1 MTLRDASPLGSSGTI
16 DGAWR
21 RLDPRMLLVHPVNE
35 LRKMLLPLAGAI
47 IFGVSQGG
55 PFVGLAF
62 VGLPVAVGVA
72 RYLTTT
78 YRIADGRIELQRG
91 FLNRT
96 RLSTPLDRVRT
107 VDLTASVVHRLL
119 GLTTVTIG
127 TGSVDEDRLAL
138 DALTEDDGRALRSRL
153 LADQV
158 VATDA
163 EEPAPAAEFETGW
176 LRYAPFT
183 SLGIVIL
190 GGLVGAVAQ
199 LMSDLE
205 VEVDLRDTDLGVPVP
220 AVVAGAIVALVLLVL
235 ALTLLGYLVT
245 YWRFTL
251 RRVADTWHLS
261 RGLLTT
267 RETSIDVERVAGVAV
282 AEPPGL
288 RLARGARL
296 SAIVTGLDR
305 SQRGSET
312 LVPPAPA
319 GVVRRAAATVLGT
332 DTPLA
337 ADLVRHGPLAVRR
350 RWVRALGPAA
360 LLAAVP
366 VVAVVAGAAPWLLVP
381 GVIVLA
387 VAAALAADRVH
398 SLGHAL
404 VDGHLV
410 ARSGSLLRD
419 RKVLATGHVIGW
431 TLRDTWFQRRA
442 GLVTLA
448 ATTAGGGGAVLV
460 LDVPSPTAVD
470 LADAATPDL
479 VAQFMR

>member
-1 MTLRDASPLGSSGTI
+1 MTD
-16 DGAWR
+16 DVWQ
-21 RLDPRMLLVHPVNE
+21 RLDPRMLLVHPIVE

-62 VGLPVAVGVA
+62 VGLPVVVGIA

-78 YRIADGRIELQRG
+78 YRIADGRVELQRG
-91 FLNRT
+91 FVNRT

-107 VDLTASVVHRLL
+107 VDLTASLVHRLL
-119 GLTTVTIG
+119 GLTTVTVG
-127 TGSVDEDRLAL
+127 TGSVDDDRLAL
-138 DALTEDDGRALRSRL
+138 DALAEDQGRALRSRL
-153 LADQV
+153 LVDQV
-158 VATDA
+158 AAVAGEA
-163 EEPAPAAEFETGW
+163 PPPPAAEFETRW
-176 LRYAPFT
+176 VRYAPFT

-190 GGLVGAVAQ
+190 GGLVGAVTQ
-199 LMSDLE
+199 LMSDLDL
-205 VEVDLRDTDLGVPVP
+205 EVDLRDTDLGVPVP
-220 AVVAGAIVALVLLVL
+220 AIVAGAVLALALLVL

-267 RETSIDVERVAGVAV
+267 RETSIDVDRLAGVAV

-319 GVVRRAAATVLGT
+319 QVVRRAAAVVLGT
-332 DTPLA
+332 DAPLA
-337 ADLVRHGPLAVRR
+337 AGLVRHGPLALRR

-360 LLAAVP
+360 LVAAVL
-366 VVAVVAGAAPWLLVP
+366 VAAIVAGGSGWLVVP
-381 GVIVLA
+381 SLLVLA
-387 VAAALAADRVH
+387 VAVALAADR
-398 SLGHAL
+398 SRALGHAL
-404 VDGHLV
+404 VGDHLV

-419 RKVLATGHVIGW
+419 RKVLATDHVIGW

-460 LDVPSPTAVD
+460 LDVPTPTAVE
-470 LADAATPDL
+470 LADAATPGL

>member
-1 MTLRDASPLGSSGTI
+1 MTD
-16 DGAWR
+16 WQ
-21 RLDPRMLLVHPVNE
+21 RLDPRMLLVHPVIE
-35 LRKMLLPLAGAI
+35 LRKMLLPLVGAI
-47 IFGVSQGG
+47 VFGVSQGG
-55 PFVGLAF
+55 PLVGLAF
-62 VGLPVAVGVA
+62 VGLPVVVGVG

-107 VDLTASVVHRLL
+107 VDLTASLVHRVL

-127 TGSVDEDRLAL
+127 TGSVDEDRLSL
-138 DALTEDDGRALRSRL
+138 DALAEQQGRELRSRL
-153 LADQV
+153 LADQ
-158 VATDA
+158 A
-163 EEPAPAAEFETGW
+163 EAEAADSRQPAAAEFEYGW

-190 GGLVGAVAQ
+190 GGIVGAVSQ
-199 LMSDLE
+199 VLGELRLR
-205 VEVDLRDTDLGVPVP
+205 VDVREADLGIPVP
-220 AVVAGAIVALVLLVL
+220 AVVAGAIVALVVLVL
-235 ALTLLGYLVT
+235 VLTVLGYLVT

-267 RETSIDVERVAGVAV
+267 RETSIDVDRLAGVAV

-312 LVPPAPA
+312 LVPPAPDE
-319 GVVRRAAATVLGT
+319 VVRRAAATVLGT
-332 DTPLA
+332 ADPVT
-337 ADLVRHGPLAVRR
+337 ADLVGHGPRAVRR

-360 LLAAVP
+360 
-366 VVAVVAGAAPWLLVP
+366 VVAAAPAVAVAAGAPGWLLV
-381 GVIVLA
+381 GSV
-387 VAAALAADRVH
+387 VALVVATALAADR
-398 SLGHAL
+398 SRALGHAL
-404 VDGHLV
+404 VGPHLV
-410 ARSGSLLRD
+410 ARSGSLTRE
-419 RKVLATGHVIGW
+419 RTALATDHVIGW
-431 TLRDTWFQRRA
+431 NLRDTWFQRRL

-460 LDVPSPTAVD
+460 LDVPSPDAVA
-470 LADAATPDL
+470 LADAATPGL
-479 VAQFMR
+479 VAQFSATPSR

>member
-1 MTLRDASPLGSSGTI
+1 MS
-16 DGAWR
+16 DGWH
-21 RLDPRMLLVHPVNE
+21 RLDPRMLLVHPVVE

-62 VGLPVAVGVA
+62 VGLPVVVGIG

-138 DALTEDDGRALRSRL
+138 DALADEQGRELRSRL
-153 LADQV
+153 LADRAGV
-158 VATDA
+158 DA
-163 EEPAPAAEFETGW
+163 DAVEPPPAAEFETGW

-205 VEVDLRDTDLGVPVP
+205 VEVDLRDADLGVPVP

-251 RRVADTWHLS
+251 RRAADTWHLS

-267 RETSIDVERVAGVAV
+267 RETSIDVERLAGIAV

-319 GVVRRAAATVLGT
+319 DVVRRAAATVLGT
-332 DTPLA
+332 EAPLA
-337 ADLVRHGPLAVRR
+337 TDLVRHGPLATRR
-350 RWVRALGPAA
+350 RWVRAVGPAA
-360 LLAAVP
+360 LVAGVP
-366 VVAVVAGAAPWLLVP
+366 VAAVVAGGSAWLLVP
-381 GVIVLA
+381 AVLVLA
-387 VAAALAADRVH
+387 VASALAADRAR

-404 VDGHLV
+404 VDGYLV

-419 RKVLATGHVIGW
+419 RKVLATDHVIGW

-442 GLVTLA
+442 GLVTLS
-448 ATTAGGGGAVLV
+448 ATTAGGGGAVLI
-460 LDVPSPTAVD
+460 LDVPSGAAVD
-470 LADAATPDL
+470 LADAATPGL